1 MTVGSALKDTE
12 DVLMQVMAPMEK
24 HLSGVVFRDAYCI
37 GFLQTVAIHTATES
51 LKQHSNESVP
61 AEKAMAVFEQAL
73 NAIAPA
79 HAAEAAEQ
87 LPFLRAGT
95 SSHNEAYNSGRKDG
109 DLYMRY
115 RLLHL
120 GPEGAGKA
128 ALERFFDNVRRI
140 SSPASL
146 RPTD

>member
-1 MTVGSALKDTE
+1 
-12 DVLMQVMAPMEK
+12 
-24 HLSGVVFRDAYCI
+24 
-37 GFLQTVAIHTATES
+37 
-51 LKQHSNESVP
+51 
-61 AEKAMAVFEQAL
+61 MAVFEQAL

>member
-37 GFLQTVAIHTATES
+37 GFL
-51 LKQHSNESVP
+51 
-61 AEKAMAVFEQAL
+61 
-73 NAIAPA
+73 
-79 HAAEAAEQ
+79 
-87 LPFLRAGT
+87 
-95 SSHNEAYNSGRKDG
+95 SGRKDG

-120 GPEGAGKA
+120 APEGAGKA

-146 RPTD
+146 RPAD